1 MDNLKHI
8 KRVMPSSKMIC
19 GLLLVVAFT
28 SVQAAQKVYY
38 RYINDQGVLVIEHS
52 IPPEYVQN
60 GYQVVTITG
69 QVIKTVEAALTS
81 EEVERQAKARE
92 YARVLNDWDT
102 ELKRR
107 YSSVHDIEAAKGR
120 KLAELDGNI
129 AILRGNVRNLKAQIA
144 DEQAVAANSE
154 RQGRKV
160 SQAILDTL
168 KGFEEELSLTNKL
181 IADREEQYTEV
192 AEKFDRDKERFGI
205 IRPETK

>member
-69 QVIKTVEAALTS
+69 HVIKTVEAALTS

>member
-1 MDNLKHI
+1 MNRV
-8 KRVMPSSKMIC
+8 KRVMPFPKILC
-19 GLLLVVAFT
+19 GLLLLVAFT
-28 SVQAAQKVYY
+28 SVQAVQKLYY
-38 RYINDQGVLVIEHS
+38 RYINDQGVMVIEHS

-60 GYQVVTITG
+60 GYQVVTVSG

-92 YARVLNDWDT
+92 YASILNDWDA

-120 KLAELDGNI
+120 KLAELDGSI
-129 AILRGNVRNLKAQIA
+129 AILKSNVSNLKKQIA
-144 DEQAVAANSE
+144 DEQALAASSE

-160 SQAILDTL
+160 SEAILITL
-168 KGFEEELSLTNKL
+168 NGLAEELLLTNKL
-181 IADREEQYTEV
+181 IDDREEQYSKVKT
-192 AEKFDRDKERFGI
+192 KFDRDIERFAI